1 MITYATWGL
10 VNMQTG
16 MQEVWVELDAACVT
30 EREAVS
36 TRLVLRTAKLGRA
49 KLWSAFC
56 FRVIFPP
63 PQTAELNGRLVPLH
77 SVLHHLQDVV
87 GVNKAIV
94 VVGKAVS
101 C

>member
-16 MQEVWVELDAACVT
+16 MQEVWVELHAACVT
-30 EREAVS
+30 ERQAVS

-56 FRVIFPP
+56 SRVISPP
-63 PQTAELNGRLVPLH
+63 APQTAELNGRLFPLH
-77 SVLHHLQDVV
+77 SVLRHLRDVV
-87 GVNKAIV
+87 GANR
-94 VVGKAVS
+94 G
-101 C
+101 